1 MGKLRGPRVNERNL
15 GSPWRETSKNW
26 EKVMRL
32 PDFGYSD
39 VTRSNVMALLC
50 AEVGNVHR
58 SGCGNHYE
66 PAASTKDEAQ
76 GSRPVSH
83 LWERQLPEEV
93 GTQRFFT
100 GAKIRPYRSSVSV
113 EALVVLTLAAC
124 RRRVPNVNTSRPV
137 GGST

>member
-1 MGKLRGPRVNERNL
+1 MRYGVRGSLRGRRRGIGKLRGPRVNERNL
-15 GSPWRETSKNW
+15 GSPWREMSKNW

-58 SGCGNHYE
+58 SRCGNHYK
-66 PAASTKDEAQ
+66 PATSTKDEAQ

-83 LWERQLPEEV
+83 LCER
-93 GTQRFFT
+93 
-100 GAKIRPYRSSVSV
+100 
-113 EALVVLTLAAC
+113 
-124 RRRVPNVNTSRPV
+124 
-137 GGST
+137 

>member
-1 MGKLRGPRVNERNL
+1 MRYGVRGSLRGRRRGIGMLRGPRVNERNL

-50 AEVGNVHR
+50 AVVGNVHR
-58 SGCGNHYE
+58 SRCGIDYE

-76 GSRPVSH
+76 SSRPVSH
-83 LWERQLPEEV
+83 LCER
-93 GTQRFFT
+93 
-100 GAKIRPYRSSVSV
+100 
-113 EALVVLTLAAC
+113 
-124 RRRVPNVNTSRPV
+124 
-137 GGST
+137 